1 MPSFGKSKTAG
12 QNSAYRKGLK
22 MNTSTKKSTKKHA
35 EFLLYG
41 GKDVHLQPKI
51 VINNN
56 NSTEMKISPFIYAI
70 KETIK
75 PDKSAL

>member
-1 MPSFGKSKTAG
+1 
-12 QNSAYRKGLK
+12 

-51 VINNN
+51 VINNMGKGF
-56 NSTEMKISPFIYAI
+56 EEKQI
-70 KETIK
+70 
-75 PDKSAL
+75 